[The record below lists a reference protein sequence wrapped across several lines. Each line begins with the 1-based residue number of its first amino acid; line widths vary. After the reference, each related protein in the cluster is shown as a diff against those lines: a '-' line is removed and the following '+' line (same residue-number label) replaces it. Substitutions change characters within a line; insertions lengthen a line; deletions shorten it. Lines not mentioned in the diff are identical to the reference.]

1 MSRLICARWAGGM
14 IIMSMLAGCGETPDD
29 PRAKPPLVRTAQA
42 GVAGAGE
49 REFSGVVGARV
60 QSDLGFR
67 IEGKIT
73 ARLVDAGQ
81 SVRRGQ
87 PLMRIDP
94 ADYRLAA
101 DAAAGTVDAARARAI
116 QTSADENRYRDLVG
130 AGAVSASA
138 YDQAKAAARS
148 ARADLASAEAQL
160 RARRNDAGYT
170 LLVADADGVVAE
182 TLGEPG
188 QVVAA
193 GQTVIR
199 LARSGPREAV
209 VQLPETLRP
218 ALGTIARA
226 ETYSGSS
233 GTASLRELSAAADA
247 ATRTFAAKFTLAGAP
262 ASAPLGSTI
271 TIRLGSS
278 DESGRIS
285 VPLAAID
292 DRGRGPGV
300 WIVHGGKVRFRP
312 VKIASLSDETATLT
326 SGLHGGERFA
336 ALGAHLLREG
346 QAVRIEAG
354 ATR

>member
-1 MSRLICARWAGGM
+1 MSRQVCARWAGAF
-14 IIMSMLAGCGETPDD
+14 IIASMLAGCGDTPDD
-29 PRAKPPLVRTAQA
+29 PRAKPPLVRTAEA
-42 GVAGAGE
+42 GTAGASE
-49 REFSGVVGARV
+49 HEFSGVVGARV

-67 IEGKIT
+67 IDGKIT
-73 ARLVDAGQ
+73 TRFVDAGQ
-81 SVRRGQ
+81 LVRRGQ

-116 QTSADENRYRDLVG
+116 QTTADENRYRDLVG

-138 YDQAKAAARS
+138 YDQAKASARA
-148 ARADLASAEAQL
+148 ARADLTSAEAQL
-160 RARRNDAGYT
+160 RARRNDASYT

-182 TLGEPG
+182 TLAEPG
-188 QVVAA
+188 QVVTA

-199 LARSGPREAV
+199 LARSGAREAI

-218 ALGTIARA
+218 ALGTVAQAR
-226 ETYSGSS
+226 TYSGLS
-233 GTASLRELSAAADA
+233 GTATLRELSAAADP

-271 TIRLGSS
+271 TIRLGSA
-278 DESGRIS
+278 EEAGRIS

-300 WIVHGGKVRFRP
+300 WIVQSGKVRFRP
-312 VKIASLSDETATLT
+312 VQIASLSDESATLT
-326 SGLHGGERFA
+326 SGLRSGERFA
-336 ALGAHLLREG
+336 ALGVHLLREG
-346 QAVRIEAG
+346 QAVRIQTG

>member
-1 MSRLICARWAGGM
+1 MSRQVCARWAGTF
-14 IIMSMLAGCGETPDD
+14 IMAAMLASCGETPDD
-29 PRAKPPLVRTAQA
+29 PRAKPPLVRTAEA
-42 GVAGAGE
+42 GVAGASE

-67 IEGKIT
+67 IGGKIT

-81 SVRRGQ
+81 LVRRGQ

-101 DAAAGTVDAARARAI
+101 AAAAGTVDAARARAI
-116 QTSADENRYRDLVG
+116 QTAADENRYRDLVG

-138 YDQAKAAARS
+138 YDQAKAAARA

-160 RARRNDAGYT
+160 GARRNDAGYT

-226 ETYSGSS
+226 ETYSGLS
-233 GTASLRELSAAADA
+233 GAATLRELSAAADP

-262 ASAPLGSTI
+262 ASAPLGSTV
-271 TIRLGSS
+271 TIRLGAP
-278 DESGRIS
+278 DDTGRIS

-300 WIVHGGKVRFRP
+300 WVVQGGKVRFRP
-312 VKIASLSDETATLT
+312 VKIAALGEETATLAG
-326 SGLHGGERFA
+326 GLRTGERFA
-336 ALGAHLLREG
+336 ALGVHLLREG
-346 QAVRIEAG
+346 QPVRIQTG
-354 ATR
+354 AAR

>member
-1 MSRLICARWAGGM
+1 MSRQICARWSGAL
-14 IIMSMLAGCGETPDD
+14 IIASMLAGCGEAPDD

-42 GVAGAGE
+42 GAAGAGE

-67 IEGKIT
+67 IDGKIT

-116 QTSADENRYRDLVG
+116 QTSADETRYRDLVG

-138 YDQAKAAARS
+138 YDQAKAAARA
-148 ARADLASAEAQL
+148 ARADHAAAEAPL
-160 RARRNDAGYT
+160 RVRRNDAGYT

-218 ALGTIARA
+218 ALGTLAQA
-226 ETYSGSS
+226 ATYSGLR
-233 GTASLRELSAAADA
+233 GTASLRELSAAADP

-262 ASAPLGSTI
+262 ASAPLGSTV
-271 TIRLGSS
+271 TIRLGTA
-278 DESGRIS
+278 DQTGRIS

-300 WIVHGGKVRFRP
+300 WIVQGGKVRFRP
-312 VKIASLSDETATLT
+312 VKIAALGDEAATLAGGVR
-326 SGLHGGERFA
+326 SGERFA
-336 ALGAHLLREG
+336 ALGVHLLREG
-346 QAVRIEAG
+346 QPVRIQAG
-354 ATR
+354 AAR

>member
-1 MSRLICARWAGGM
+1 MSRQICARWSGAL
-14 IIMSMLAGCGETPDD
+14 IIASVLTGCSETPED
-29 PRAKPPLVRTAQA
+29 PRARPPLVRTAQA

-67 IEGKIT
+67 IDGKIT

-94 ADYRLAA
+94 ADYQLAA

-116 QTSADENRYRDLVG
+116 QTSADEGRYRDLVG

-138 YDQAKAAARS
+138 YDQAKAAARA

-160 RARRNDAGYT
+160 RVRRNDAGYT
-170 LLVADADGVVAE
+170 LLIADADGVVSE

-199 LARSGPREAV
+199 LARSGAREAI

-226 ETYSGSS
+226 ETYSGLS
-233 GTASLRELSAAADA
+233 GTARLRELSAAADP
-247 ATRTFAAKFTLAGAP
+247 ATRTFAAKFTLVGAP
-262 ASAPLGSTI
+262 ASAPLGSTV
-271 TIRLGSS
+271 TIRLGAA
-278 DESGRIS
+278 DETGRIS

-300 WIVHGGKVRFRP
+300 WIVQGDKVRFRP
-312 VKIASLSDETATLT
+312 VKIAALGDETATIAG
-326 SGLHGGERFA
+326 GLRSGERFA
-336 ALGAHLLREG
+336 ALGVHLLREG
-346 QAVRIEAG
+346 QAVRIQTG
-354 ATR
+354 AAR

>member
-1 MSRLICARWAGGM
+1 MSRQICARWSGAL
-14 IIMSMLAGCGETPDD
+14 IIASMLAGCGEAPDD

-42 GVAGAGE
+42 GAAGAGE

-67 IEGKIT
+67 IDGKIT

-116 QTSADENRYRDLVG
+116 QTSADETRYRDLVG

-138 YDQAKAAARS
+138 SDLAKAAARA

-160 RARRNDAGYT
+160 RVRRNDAGYT

-218 ALGTIARA
+218 ALGTLAQA
-226 ETYSGSS
+226 ATYSGLR
-233 GTASLRELSAAADA
+233 GTASLRELSAAADP

-262 ASAPLGSTI
+262 ASAPLGSTV
-271 TIRLGSS
+271 TIRLGTA
-278 DESGRIS
+278 DQTGRIS

-300 WIVHGGKVRFRP
+300 WIVQGGKVRFRP
-312 VKIASLSDETATLT
+312 VKIAALGDEAATLAGGVR
-326 SGLHGGERFA
+326 SGERFA
-336 ALGAHLLREG
+336 ALGVHLLREG
-346 QAVRIEAG
+346 QPVRIQAG
-354 ATR
+354 AAR